1 MRLPRAPRQKQADS
15 SPLAYRREGPRP
27 GLAQCFRDRA
37 ILFGVGGVFLECRI
51 IDARNVRRRFEF
63 DPCDG
68 KSLTDLFEGHA
79 CPRLKMN
86 GRETSARKLR
96 GQRHCKAPG
105 MGRAELL
112 FRVGGRL
119 PVL

>member
-1 MRLPRAPRQKQADS
+1 MELRLDNASLAFNRISMPARAFETGQFSLALAACFWNVAS
-15 SPLAYRREGPRP
+15 SMP
-27 GLAQCFRDRA
+27 G
-37 ILFGVGGVFLECRI
+37 
-51 IDARNVRRRFEF
+51 NVRRRFEF
-63 DPCDG
+63 DPSDG

-79 CPRLKMN
+79 CPRLKMS

-105 MGRAELL
+105 MGRAEQL
-112 FRVGGRL
+112 FRVGSRL